1 MEGICEDPQI
11 ALFYR
16 NIVSIFQNMGFNVIA
31 EGVETKEEVELL
43 GKWGV
48 DMIQG
53 YYFSK
58 PLSEQKILESLK
70 EWKSGEKKHE

>member
-1 MEGICEDPQI
+1 
-11 ALFYR
+11 
-16 NIVSIFQNMGFNVIA
+16 MGFNVIA

-58 PLSEQKILESLK
+58 PLNQQKILEALK
-70 EWKSGEKKHE
+70 QWKNGERKHE

>member
-58 PLSEQKILESLK
+58 PLNQQKILESLK
-70 EWKSGEKKHE
+70 QWKNGERKHE